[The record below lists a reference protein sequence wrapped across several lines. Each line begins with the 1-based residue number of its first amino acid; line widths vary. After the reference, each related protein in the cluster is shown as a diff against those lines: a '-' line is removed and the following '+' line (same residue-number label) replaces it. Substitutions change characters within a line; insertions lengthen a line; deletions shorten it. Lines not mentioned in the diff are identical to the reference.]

1 MERTD
6 LFGNSEDKND
16 VQGGLGLDDLGGLR
30 VVDAKFLNEHQ
41 FSWDLFSGFDS
52 LKVLTYSASV
62 NAIVRMLDKYSYN
75 KFECVFGYEG
85 VLRDIKDVLSFQ
97 KVVIGSTR
105 AAIMGLKDERH
116 IHILEK
122 VNSGEAR
129 FYVLRKYI
137 AHAKLYLRWSPK
149 TGQVVKIEFCY

>member
-75 KFECVFGYEG
+75 KFECVFGY
-85 VLRDIKDVLSFQ
+85 
-97 KVVIGSTR
+97 
-105 AAIMGLKDERH
+105 
-116 IHILEK
+116 
-122 VNSGEAR
+122 
-129 FYVLRKYI
+129 
-137 AHAKLYLRWSPK
+137 
-149 TGQVVKIEFCY
+149 